1 MTKGIYAL
9 LFLLV
14 IASGL
19 ALANAANEP
28 ETPKKSGLLPPNP
41 AESKAALK
49 RWEASPDGIAF
60 NKWKASPEGKK
71 VVTNAAKILPHTKD
85 GSSMEAVVT
94 SLTLPAGSRLGY
106 GVMVK
111 IDGEAFILSFG
122 VLKLSEMQQL
132 NSLKV
137 NDKILIKSRAVSY
150 APKYAYAIVA
160 GDYVEREKKILYKRI
175 PPKDGC

>member
-9 LFLLV
+9 LLLLV

-19 ALANAANEP
+19 ALANHASEP
-28 ETPKKSGLLPPNP
+28 ENPKKFNLLPPNI

-71 VVTNAAKILPHTKD
+71 VVTSAAKILPHTKD

-94 SLTLPAGSRLGY
+94 SLTLPADSRLGY

-122 VLKLSEMQQL
+122 TLKLSEMQQL

-137 NDKILIKSRAVSY
+137 NDKLLIKSHFISY

-160 GDYVEREKKILYKRI
+160 GDYVERDKKVVYKRLAS
-175 PPKDGC
+175 KDGC

>member
-1 MTKGIYAL
+1 
-9 LFLLV
+9 
-14 IASGL
+14 
-19 ALANAANEP
+19 
-28 ETPKKSGLLPPNP
+28 
-41 AESKAALK
+41 
-49 RWEASPDGIAF
+49 
-60 NKWKASPEGKK
+60 
-71 VVTNAAKILPHTKD
+71 VTNAAKILPHTKD

>member
-9 LFLLV
+9 LLLLV

-28 ETPKKSGLLPPNP
+28 ETPKKLSLLPPNP

-60 NKWKASPEGKK
+60 NKWKASPQGKK
-71 VVTNAAKILPHTKD
+71 VVADAAKILPHTKD

-111 IDGEAFILSFG
+111 IDDEVYILNFG
-122 VLKLSEMQQL
+122 ALKLSEMQQL
-132 NSLKV
+132 KSLKV
-137 NDKILIKSRAVSY
+137 NDRLLIKSHFVSY

-160 GDYVEREKKILYKRI
+160 GDYVERDKKILYKRI
-175 PPKDGC
+175 PPKDNC

>member
-19 ALANAANEP
+19 ALANRANEP
-28 ETPKKSGLLPPNP
+28 EKPQKFSLQP
-41 AESKAALK
+41 ANIAENIAALK

-71 VVTNAAKILPHTKD
+71 VVTSAAKILPHTKD

-122 VLKLSEMQQL
+122 ALKLSEMQQL

-137 NDKILIKSRAVSY
+137 NDKLLIKSRAVSY
-150 APKYAYAIVA
+150 APKYGYAIIA
-160 GDYVEREKKILYKRI
+160 GDYVERDKKILYKRI

>member
-9 LFLLV
+9 FFLLV
-14 IASGL
+14 TVSGL

-41 AESKAALK
+41 AENKAALK

-60 NKWKASPEGKK
+60 NKWKASPQGKK
-71 VVTNAAKILPHTKD
+71 VVTSAAKILPHTKD

-111 IDGEAFILSFG
+111 IDGEEFILSFG
-122 VLKLSEMQQL
+122 ALKLSEMQQL

-137 NDKILIKSRAVSY
+137 NDIIFIKSRAVSY

-160 GDYVEREKKILYKRI
+160 GDYVERDKKILYKRI
-175 PPKDGC
+175 TPKDGC

>member
-19 ALANAANEP
+19 ALANHASEP
-28 ETPKKSGLLPPNP
+28 ENPKKFNLLPPNI
-41 AESKAALK
+41 AENKAALK

-71 VVTNAAKILPHTKD
+71 VVTSAAKILPHTKD

-122 VLKLSEMQQL
+122 ALKLSEMQQL

-137 NDKILIKSRAVSY
+137 NDKLLIKSHFISY
-150 APKYAYAIVA
+150 APKYAYAIVNA
-160 GDYVEREKKILYKRI
+160 DTVERNKKLLYKRVQ
-175 PPKDGC
+175 PKDGC